1 MSEAIRVL
9 LVEDDPVFR
18 VGLRVI
24 LEQSSRVVLV
34 GEASEGE
41 VALQLAERLQLH
53 IVLLDIGLPGA
64 IGPCEIVSTLKE
76 RQPRLRVLALT
87 SHIEPRAVRL
97 LLEAGVDGYCVKGI
111 EPEQLLQAI
120 EQVNAGHAWWDGKVA
135 IHLRSS
141 PGITGGRDHG
151 LTSREKQV
159 LELLARGLS
168 NQQIGKELF
177 ISLGTVQVH
186 VHTVLR
192 KLGVRDR
199 TQAAIL
205 AVQEGLV
212 GGPQ

>member
-24 LEQSSRVVLV
+24 LEQSSRVMLV

-41 VALQLAERLQLH
+41 VALQLTERLQPH

-76 RQPRLRVLALT
+76 RQSHLRVLALT
-87 SHIEPRAVRL
+87 SHIEPRSVRL
-97 LLEAGVDGYCVKGI
+97 LLEAGIDGYCVKGI

-135 IHLRSS
+135 LHLRSS
-141 PGITGGRDHG
+141 PGSGGRDHG
-151 LTSREKQV
+151 LTLREKQV
-159 LELLARGLS
+159 LGLLARGLS